1 MAGSR
6 EMVQPDYIIEQVV
19 DRFPCRALWSE
30 GRPCLEYQREGDL
43 AQIAE
48 YVREHFGVELLDVFF
63 TAVESLPLEP

>member
-6 EMVQPDYIIEQVV
+6 ETVQPDYIIEQVV
-19 DRFPCRALWSE
+19 GRFPCRTLWSE
-30 GRPCLEYQREGDL
+30 GRPCLEYQREEDL

-48 YVREHFGVELLDVFF
+48 YVRENFGVELLDVFF

>member
-1 MAGSR
+1 
-6 EMVQPDYIIEQVV
+6 MVQPDYIIEQVV
-19 DRFPCRALWSE
+19 DRFPCRVLWSE

-48 YVREHFGVELLDVFF
+48 YVRENFGVELLDVFF